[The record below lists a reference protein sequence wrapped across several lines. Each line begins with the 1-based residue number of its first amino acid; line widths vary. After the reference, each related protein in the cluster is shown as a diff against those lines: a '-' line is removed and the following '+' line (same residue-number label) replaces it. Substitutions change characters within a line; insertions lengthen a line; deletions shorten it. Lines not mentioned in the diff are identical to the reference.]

1 MAQLTV
7 ESGPLEGLMFTFDGE
22 VVLGRGEHADVRL
35 DDTTVSRRH
44 ATLRPDGDAWVVEDL
59 GSANGTYVGEQLVDS
74 PTRLAPGDPFRVGQL
89 RLAFALVASARP
101 AAPEPAS
108 VTPLPEETP
117 QGRLFQDL
125 LSRVRLFVDLGELGA
140 QRASSA
146 EELARKCLQAILLG
160 FPRVD
165 RSALFVHVPV
175 GDSLSLLAHAT
186 RDGRA
191 LQPTAIAPLAR
202 EAMRHQQGLLLL
214 DEGER
219 NRLTESLRMNPLYGA
234 AAAFAARHSG
244 EPFGVLYV
252 DSLKDGGALRASDRE
267 SLLAAAALIA
277 TLVAPLREPRRDFQ
291 VQRNDLTLARRIQQR
306 FLPQSPPTLT
316 GYRIVDSYAAAR
328 VIGGDHYDFITLAD
342 GRQAIIIA
350 DVSGEALSGALYMAR
365 LGAVLKQAAQRAR
378 RAAELLDDVNRV
390 LYAELEAGMFVTMC
404 VFVLEPRSGAVELA
418 SAGHPA
424 PLVRRRDGRVET
436 FDAPPAPAL
445 GTMSDPSYQ
454 SARHQLGNGE
464 CALLYTG
471 GLSEARDADG
481 APFGLDRVRGIVAE
495 ADGAELVVTKLREG
509 LARFVASQPQSV
521 DLTLVAV
528 QRS

>member
-7 ESGPLEGLMFTFDGE
+7 ESGPLEGLTFTFDGD

-44 ATLRPDGDAWVVEDL
+44 ATLRPDGDGWVVEDL
-59 GSANGTYVGEQLVDS
+59 GSANGTYIGEQLVES

-89 RLAFALVASARP
+89 RLAFAIVSDTPP
-101 AAPEPAS
+101 ATAPPS
-108 VTPLPEETP
+108 LTPLPEDTP
-117 QGRLFQDL
+117 HGRLFQDL

-140 QRASSA
+140 QRATSA
-146 EELARKCLQAILLG
+146 EDLARRCLQAILLG

-165 RSALFVHVPV
+165 RCALFVHVPV
-175 GDSLSLLAHAT
+175 GDSLSLLAHTT

-214 DEGER
+214 DEAER

-234 AAAFAARHSG
+234 AAAFAARHAG
-244 EPFGVLYV
+244 EPFGVLFV

-267 SLLAAAALIA
+267 PLLAAAALIA

-306 FLPQSPPTLT
+306 FLPQSPPSLT

-481 APFGLDRVRGIVAE
+481 APFGLDRVRAIVAE
-495 ADGAELVVTKLREG
+495 SDGAESIVTKLREG

>member
-1 MAQLTV
+1 MAELTV
-7 ESGPLEGLMFTFDGE
+7 ESGPLAGRRFTFERE

-44 ATLRPDGDAWVVEDL
+44 ALVRPDGDDWVVEDL
-59 GSANGTYVGEQLVDS
+59 GSANGTFVGEQRVDA
-74 PTRLAPGDPFRVGQL
+74 PTRLAPGDPFRLGQL
-89 RLAFALVASARP
+89 RLSFSLAATTQPPAEVRPLTPVPEESARG
-101 AAPEPAS
+101 
-108 VTPLPEETP
+108 
-117 QGRLFQDL
+117 QLFQEL
-125 LSRVRLFVDLGELGA
+125 LSRVRLFVDLGELGT
-140 QRASSA
+140 QRSTTA
-146 EELARKCLQAILLG
+146 EDLARRCLVALLQG

-165 RSALFVHVPV
+165 RCALFVHVPV
-175 GDSLSLLAHAT
+175 GDTLSLLASAT

-214 DEGER
+214 DEAER
-219 NRLTESLRMNPLYGA
+219 NRLTESLRMNSLYGA
-234 AAAFAARHSG
+234 TAAFAARYHG
-244 EPFGVLYV
+244 EPFGVLYL
-252 DSLKDGGALRASDRE
+252 DSLKDGGALRSSDRE
-267 SLLAAAALIA
+267 HLAATASLVA
-277 TLVAPLREPRRDFQ
+277 TLIAPLREPRRDFQ

-306 FLPQSPPTLT
+306 FLPQSPPALT

-328 VIGGDHYDFITLAD
+328 VIGGDHYDFCTLAD
-342 GRQAIIIA
+342 GRQAVVVA

-404 VFVLEPRSGAVELA
+404 AFVLEARSGAVEVA

-424 PLVRRRDGRVET
+424 PLVRRRDGRVEAL
-436 FDAPPAPAL
+436 DSPSGPPL

-454 SARHQLGNGE
+454 SAKHALGNGE

-471 GLSEARDADG
+471 GLSEAQDANG
-481 APFGLDRVRGIVAE
+481 TPFGLERVRTVVAE
-495 ADGAELVVTKLREG
+495 ADGAETMITKLREA

-521 DLTLVAV
+521 DLTLVSI